1 MDDRYGLG
9 PCGCKGPE
17 HFLTVPTQRDYNF
30 LKISEVVVLLEFVA
44 FGSIVSG
51 VLYAQHR
58 LTNRNSTKDYIEKIF
73 RNTGIAIIDRAK
85 DGQPVSVKFPTLM
98 KKGEKDWGMWYL
110 YKLPTGMT
118 YRSLMDQKPLDLI
131 LEGTL
136 NKDVV
141 VEDKGGN
148 VLLIKIYKE
157 RLKTKITYNMEWLN
171 ECRGYNIVVGV
182 DHDGLVL
189 HDFNDIPHLIIG
201 GMTKYGKSVLMK
213 LIITQLVLKR
223 RFGLKFHLFDL
234 KGGLAFNRFK
244 KLPQVYN
251 VARDENESLKELK
264 NLRNAIKK
272 RMLYFE
278 EKGYENLNEAWAA
291 GEKIDREIIIID
303 EASVLAPQ
311 SKSDQVRNECKTIL
325 EFIAQ
330 VAGQLGYNLI
340 LCSQY
345 PTGDIL
351 PRQVKQN
358 SDARVSFRLPTST
371 ASNVIL
377 DESGA
382 EDIGFG
388 MRGRA
393 IYKAD
398 RKRMI
403 QVPIIENEEIDKM
416 LKPFIQEDVLDGDT
430 EAEKGREGLR
440 YSDNLRFVGY
450 SHKVTTS
457 SDSSI
462 GVKQERDKGAEELR
476 SVYKPF

>member
-1 MDDRYGLG
+1 M
-9 PCGCKGPE
+9 
-17 HFLTVPTQRDYNF
+17 
-30 LKISEVVVLLEFVA
+30 VVLLEFVA
-44 FGSIVSG
+44 FGSIVTG

-58 LTNRNSTKDYIEKIF
+58 LTDRNSTKDYIEKIF

-85 DGQPVSVKFPTLM
+85 DGQAKSVKFPTLM
-98 KKGEKDWGMWYL
+98 KKGEKEWGMWYL

-118 YRSLMDQKPLDLI
+118 YRSLMEQKPLDLI
-131 LEGTL
+131 IEGTI

-141 VEDKGGN
+141 VEDKGAN
-148 VLLIKIYKE
+148 VILIKIYKN
-157 RLKTKITYNMEWLN
+157 RLPSRIDYNLDWLN
-171 ECRGYNIVVGV
+171 ECKGYRVVIGV

-189 HDFNDIPHLIIG
+189 HDFNDTPHMIIG
-201 GMTKYGKSVLMK
+201 GMTKYGKSVVMK

-244 KLPQVYN
+244 KLPQVYS
-251 VARDENESLKELK
+251 VSRDEAESLNRLK
-264 NLRNAIKK
+264 KLRNEIKK
-272 RMLYFE
+272 RILYFE
-278 EKGYENLNEAWAA
+278 SKGYENINEAWQA
-291 GEKIDREIIIID
+291 GEKLDREIIIID

-311 SKSDQVRNECKTIL
+311 SKSDQIRNECRTIL
-325 EFIAQ
+325 EYIAQ

-358 SDARVSFRLPTST
+358 SDARISFRLPTST

-382 EDIGFG
+382 EDIGYG

-398 RKRMI
+398 QKRMI
-403 QVPIIENEEIDKM
+403 QVPIIKNEEIDK
-416 LKPFIQEDVLDGDT
+416 LIQPFIQEELKDGNT
-430 EAEKGREGLR
+430 KAEEAGTGLQ
-440 YSDNLRFVGY
+440 YSSNLRLIRNGGQVAASENTQPG
-450 SHKVTTS
+450 
-457 SDSSI
+457 
-462 GVKQERDKGAEELR
+462 KQPQRDTGNEEPR
-476 SVYKPF
+476 NVYKPF

>member
-1 MDDRYGLG
+1 
-9 PCGCKGPE
+9 
-17 HFLTVPTQRDYNF
+17 VA
-30 LKISEVVVLLEFVA
+30 VLLEFVA
-44 FGSIVSG
+44 FGSIVTG

-58 LTNRNSTKDYIEKIF
+58 LSDRNSTKDYIEKIF

-85 DGQPVSVKFPTLM
+85 DGQAKSVKFPTLM

-118 YRSLMDQKPLDLI
+118 YRSLMEQKPLDMI
-131 LEGTL
+131 IEGTL

-141 VEDKGGN
+141 VEDKGAN
-148 VLLIKIYKE
+148 VILIKIYKE
-157 RLKTKITYNMEWLN
+157 RLPTKIIYNMDWLN
-171 ECRGYNIVVGV
+171 ECKGYSIVVGV

-189 HDFNDIPHLIIG
+189 HDFNDVPHLIIG

-223 RFGLKFHLFDL
+223 RFGLRFHLFDL

-244 KLPQVYN
+244 RLPQVHS
-251 VARDENESLKELK
+251 VSRDEKESLARLK
-264 NLRNAIKK
+264 RLRNAIHK
-272 RMLYFE
+272 RMVYFE
-278 EKGYENLNEAWAA
+278 YKGYENIGEAWEA

-311 SKSDQVRNECKTIL
+311 SKSDQVRNECRSIL

-340 LCSQY
+340 ICSQY

-358 SDARVSFRLPTST
+358 SDARISFRLPTST

-382 EDIGFG
+382 EDIGYG
-388 MRGRA
+388 LRGRA

-398 RKRMI
+398 LKRLM
-403 QVPIIENEEIDKM
+403 QVPIIENETIDK
-416 LKPFIQEDVLDGDT
+416 LIQPFIQEELGDGHANR
-430 EAEKGREGLR
+430 EEKAEGLR
-440 YSDNLRFVGY
+440 YSDNLRIIRNGDKNTVTRNSQVG
-450 SHKVTTS
+450 VE
-457 SDSSI
+457 
-462 GVKQERDKGAEELR
+462 QERDSDLEELR
-476 SVYKPF
+476 KLYKPF

>member
-1 MDDRYGLG
+1 
-9 PCGCKGPE
+9 
-17 HFLTVPTQRDYNF
+17 V
-30 LKISEVVVLLEFVA
+30 SVLLEFVA
-44 FGSIVSG
+44 FGSIVTG

-58 LTNRNSTKDYIEKIF
+58 LSDRNSTKDYIEKIF

-85 DGQPVSVKFPTLM
+85 DGQAKSVKFPTLM
-98 KKGEKDWGMWYL
+98 KKGEKDWGIWYL

-118 YRSLMDQKPLDLI
+118 YRSLMEQKPLDMI
-131 LEGTL
+131 IEGTL

-141 VEDKGGN
+141 VEDKGAN
-148 VLLIKIYKE
+148 VIMIKIYKE
-157 RLKTKITYNMEWLN
+157 RLPKKIIYNMDWLN
-171 ECRGYNIVVGV
+171 ECKGYSIVVGV

-189 HDFNDIPHLIIG
+189 HDFNDVPHLIIG

-251 VARDENESLKELK
+251 VARDESESLARLK
-264 NLRNAIKK
+264 KLRNSIQK
-272 RMLYFE
+272 RMMYFE
-278 EKGYENLNEAWAA
+278 AKGYENIGEAWKA

-311 SKSDQVRNECKTIL
+311 SKSDQVRNECRSIL

-340 LCSQY
+340 ICSQY

-358 SDARVSFRLPTST
+358 SDARISFRLPTST

-382 EDIGFG
+382 EDIGYG
-388 MRGRA
+388 LRGRA

-398 RKRMI
+398 LKRLM
-403 QVPIIENEEIDKM
+403 QVPIIENETIDM
-416 LKPFIQEDVLDGDT
+416 LIQPFIQEELSNGNSGG
-430 EAEKGREGLR
+430 EEKAEGLR
-440 YSDNLRFVGY
+440 YSDNLRFVGH
-450 SHKVTTS
+450 SIKNTVTS
-457 SDSSI
+457 NPS
-462 GVKQERDKGAEELR
+462 VRHEQERNEDIEELR
-476 SVYKPF
+476 KLYKPF